1 LKLHLGAQVFG
12 LMGAD
17 RNHFLSRAEEEEA
30 AKAAQTN
37 DAPAK
42 QAHERL
48 ADFYRQAA
56 AHSGPQPLHE
66 YQIEIPNYSS
76 WIERRDDGDVI
87 WIPMNVDPRTRLLRS
102 ARGLRLERCLD
113 EHSGSAPSSQ
123 QTSLAVWTDF
133 PPTTA
138 PQDHEIRQTDKD

>member
-56 AHSGPQPLHE
+56 AHSGPRPLHE
-66 YQIEIPNYSS
+66 YQIGNSELFIM
-76 WIERRDDGDVI
+76 D
-87 WIPMNVDPRTRLLRS
+87 
-102 ARGLRLERCLD
+102 
-113 EHSGSAPSSQ
+113 
-123 QTSLAVWTDF
+123 
-133 PPTTA
+133 
-138 PQDHEIRQTDKD
+138 